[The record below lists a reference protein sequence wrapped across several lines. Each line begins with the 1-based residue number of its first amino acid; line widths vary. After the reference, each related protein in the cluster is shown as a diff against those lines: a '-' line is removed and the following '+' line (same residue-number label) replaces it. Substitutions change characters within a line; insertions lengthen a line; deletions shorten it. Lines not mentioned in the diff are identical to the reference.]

1 MPLESLLVRHRC
13 GAIAQNSVLAD
24 SFLGMR
30 ECVPIIVLA
39 LVSIGGLTWAILA
52 LRSSL
57 ARERRLARVDDVTG
71 VRNARA
77 FHEAAGAEIERARR
91 YQHPFSV
98 AVVDLGSRVGD
109 DLVRSAATV
118 LRGALRATD
127 LLARLGRDEFIAL
140 LPETTAASARIVLDK
155 LRAGVADLRTPDGRP
170 AAPSIGGV
178 TFLNPPHAVEEI
190 VRATDERIVEAKSMG
205 APSHIT
211 WNSVHESS

>member
-1 MPLESLLVRHRC
+1 
-13 GAIAQNSVLAD
+13 
-24 SFLGMR
+24 
-30 ECVPIIVLA
+30 VPIIVLA
-39 LVSIGGLTWAILA
+39 LGAIGGLTWAIMA

-57 ARERRLARVDDVTG
+57 ARERRLARIDDLTG

-98 AVVDLGSRVGD
+98 AVVDLGTRVGD
-109 DLVRSAATV
+109 DVVRAAATV

-127 LLARLGRDEFIAL
+127 VVARLGRDEFIAL

-155 LRAGVADLRTPDGRP
+155 LRVGLADLRTGDGRTALP
-170 AAPSIGGV
+170 TIGGV
-178 TFLNPPHAVEEI
+178 TFLSPPAAVDEI
-190 VRATDERIVEAKSMG
+190 IRATDDRITEAKSTG

-211 WNSVHESS
+211 WNAAPAAGFEGR

>member
-1 MPLESLLVRHRC
+1 
-13 GAIAQNSVLAD
+13 
-24 SFLGMR
+24 MR

-39 LVSIGGLTWAILA
+39 LAAIGGLTWAILA

-57 ARERRLARVDDVTG
+57 ARERRLARVDDLTG

-109 DLVRSAATV
+109 ELVRAAATI

-127 LLARLGRDEFIAL
+127 VVARLGRDEFIAP
-140 LPETTAASARIVLDK
+140 LPETTAAAARSLLEK
-155 LRAGVADLRTPDGRP
+155 LRAGMAELRTNDGKM
-170 AAPSIGGV
+170 A
-178 TFLNPPHAVEEI
+178 
-190 VRATDERIVEAKSMG
+190 
-205 APSHIT
+205 
-211 WNSVHESS
+211 

>member
-1 MPLESLLVRHRC
+1 MVVPLPMLRNCL
-13 GAIAQNSVLAD
+13 
-24 SFLGMR
+24 
-30 ECVPIIVLA
+30 PIIGLA
-39 LVSIGGLTWAILA
+39 LIAIGALTWAIMA
-52 LRSSL
+52 LRRSL
-57 ARERRLARVDDVTG
+57 ARERRLARIDDLTG

-109 DLVRSAATV
+109 DLVRAAATV

-127 LLARLGRDEFIAL
+127 VVARLGRDEFIAL
-140 LPETTAASARIVLDK
+140 LPETSAASARIVLEK
-155 LRAGVADLRTPDGRP
+155 LRAGLADLRTTDGRA

-178 TFLNPPHAVEEI
+178 TFLNPPRAVEEI
-190 VRATDERIVEAKSMG
+190 VRATDERIAEAKSTG
-205 APSHIT
+205 APSHLT

>member
-1 MPLESLLVRHRC
+1 
-13 GAIAQNSVLAD
+13 
-24 SFLGMR
+24 MR

-39 LVSIGGLTWAILA
+39 LVAIGGLTWAILA
-52 LRSSL
+52 LRRSL

-118 LRGALRATD
+118 VRGALRATD
-127 LLARLGRDEFIAL
+127 LVARLGRDEFIAL
-140 LPETTAASARIVLDK
+140 LPETTAASARNVSSHRAPEQLPANPVNRERASAAADSVTPVPSGK
-155 LRAGVADLRTPDGRP
+155 L
-170 AAPSIGGV
+170 AAQAPGQSIPGGV
-178 TFLNPPHAVEEI
+178 EVTRPMPAPAGTTATLKTGMVENDA
-190 VRATDERIVEAKSMG
+190 ATLAALSRRR
-205 APSHIT
+205 
-211 WNSVHESS
+211 

>member
-1 MPLESLLVRHRC
+1 M
-13 GAIAQNSVLAD
+13 
-24 SFLGMR
+24 
-30 ECVPIIVLA
+30 PIIVLA
-39 LVSIGGLTWAILA
+39 LGAIGGLTWAIMA

-57 ARERRLARVDDVTG
+57 ARERRLARIDDLTG

-98 AVVDLGSRVGD
+98 AVVDLGTRVGD
-109 DLVRSAATV
+109 DVVRAAATV

-127 LLARLGRDEFIAL
+127 VVARLGRDEFIAL

-155 LRAGVADLRTPDGRP
+155 LRVGLADLRTGDGRTALP
-170 AAPSIGGV
+170 TIGGV
-178 TFLNPPHAVEEI
+178 TFLSPPAAVDEI
-190 VRATDERIVEAKSMG
+190 IRATDDRITEAKSTG

-211 WNSVHESS
+211 WNAAPAAGFEGR